1 VDRIHGVA
9 KAGYTVAFFV
19 VARALIS
26 SRLRWLQRYR
36 ESREA
41 DRTAE
46 RDRLLVRL
54 YRFAWDF
61 VPYYRRLYESSGL
74 SRGDVAGLEDLRRL
88 PLVSKAMLKTAP
100 LRELRPARWRVPV
113 MMKMT
118 TSGSSGIPFAFY
130 RSLDLLVLNAAQLLS
145 YLELWGVPARRSVM
159 FILYNTDPTI
169 GLPIREGTRFTP
181 FSSAGSVH
189 PHLPVEEITRAF
201 RRQSPDCVI
210 AYPNM
215 VEDVVDHMTRTGEGA
230 WPDDIIFAT
239 GAEVLTDR
247 LRKKIRTVF
256 PNSRVV
262 DLYNAVETGMMAYEC
277 LHGGG
282 KHVNDYAVV
291 LEDGERVVDADGG
304 EYFAPVLTNLWNY
317 GTPLIRYTGIEDLL
331 QAGSA
336 GCGCGYGGTAITR
349 IIGRQSEFVHRPDG
363 KDVSVTVLGSAHA
376 DLEGVERFQ
385 YVQADPSALVLRY
398 VAAPDADHAAIAR
411 KAEAGVRRHPG
422 TAIRFCCQPVERI
435 ERNAATLK
443 LPMLVRY

>member
-9 KAGYTVAFFV
+9 KARYTVAFFV

-26 SRLRWLQRYR
+26 SRLRWLQRDR

-118 TSGSSGIPFAFY
+118 TSGSSGIPFA
-130 RSLDLLVLNAAQLLS
+130 
-145 YLELWGVPARRSVM
+145 
-159 FILYNTDPTI
+159 
-169 GLPIREGTRFTP
+169 
-181 FSSAGSVH
+181 
-189 PHLPVEEITRAF
+189 
-201 RRQSPDCVI
+201 
-210 AYPNM
+210 
-215 VEDVVDHMTRTGEGA
+215 
-230 WPDDIIFAT
+230 
-239 GAEVLTDR
+239 
-247 LRKKIRTVF
+247 
-256 PNSRVV
+256 
-262 DLYNAVETGMMAYEC
+262 
-277 LHGGG
+277 
-282 KHVNDYAVV
+282 
-291 LEDGERVVDADGG
+291 
-304 EYFAPVLTNLWNY
+304 
-317 GTPLIRYTGIEDLL
+317 
-331 QAGSA
+331 
-336 GCGCGYGGTAITR
+336 
-349 IIGRQSEFVHRPDG
+349 RPDG